1 MLLFLISLT
10 LFQKIRTTILKLLS
24 SLFHFIFYFW
34 LLNEFKCPLVSKG
47 HILVQTATYKLCFF
61 IKIMIFII
69 FINIILN
76 NNFFYLLETKKDD
89 KRIHLKR
96 KEKKRN
102 ENQILFKHEFCIK
115 FYDSFFITQ
124 SVRQRNWLHLSYSKE
139 LKLVTIYLHIAYKS
153 KCICISAQQFIKV

>member
-1 MLLFLISLT
+1 MT
-10 LFQKIRTTILKLLS
+10 LFQKIRITILKLLS
-24 SLFHFIFYFW
+24 FLFHFIFYFW

-47 HILVQTATYKLCFF
+47 HILVQTATYKLCYF

-76 NNFFYLLETKKDD
+76 NIFFYLFETKKDD

-96 KEKKRN
+96 KEKKR
-102 ENQILFKHEFCIK
+102 ILFKHEFCIK

-124 SVRQRNWLHLSYSKE
+124 SVRQRNWSHLSYSKE
-139 LKLVTIYLHIAYKS
+139 PKLVTIYLHIAYKS